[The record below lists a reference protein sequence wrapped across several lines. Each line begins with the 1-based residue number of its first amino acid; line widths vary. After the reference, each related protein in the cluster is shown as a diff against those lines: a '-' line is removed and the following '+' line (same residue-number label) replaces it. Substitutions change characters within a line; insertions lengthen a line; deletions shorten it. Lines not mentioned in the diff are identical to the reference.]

1 MNSIIFVGDPPD
13 QSLQDWEG
21 FFGHSQWFKEA
32 LPKHFANVRTLYYRY
47 DSQSSC
53 KCTIAFI
60 EQAAYT
66 LLSGWASLDTD
77 SSVGPSIDP
86 TENAGAQCNRP
97 PRPVIF
103 VCQSRGGLVVEE
115 V

>member
-1 MNSIIFVGDPPD
+1 MNSIIFVGDPID

-21 FFGHSQWFKEA
+21 FFGRSHWFKEA
-32 LPKHFANVRTLYYRY
+32 LPKQLANVRTLYYRY

-53 KCTIAFI
+53 KCPVALID
-60 EQAAYT
+60 QAACT
-66 LLSGWASLDTD
+66 LVSGWASLDTD
-77 SSVGPSIDP
+77 SSVGPSMDP
-86 TENAGAQCNRP
+86 VENVGAQCNHP

-103 VCQSRGGLVVEE
+103 VCQSLGGHVVEE